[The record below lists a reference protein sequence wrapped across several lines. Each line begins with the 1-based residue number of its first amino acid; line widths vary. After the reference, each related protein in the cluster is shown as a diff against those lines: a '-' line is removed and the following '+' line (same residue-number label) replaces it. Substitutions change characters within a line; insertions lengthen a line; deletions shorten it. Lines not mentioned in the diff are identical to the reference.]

1 MSGAVYEQDD
11 SADNSHDA
19 DVDAAYD
26 GDQADDAGTGAD
38 GVVDNVGGLGGAGG
52 DGDLG
57 GAGGSSHA
65 ADQAAG
71 FDDQ

>member
-1 MSGAVYEQDD
+1 VSGAVYEQDD
-11 SADNSHDA
+11 NADNSHDA

-26 GDQADDAGTGAD
+26 DQSADDAGTGAE
-38 GVVDNVGGLGGAGG
+38 GVIDNVGGLGGAGG
-52 DGDLG
+52 DGG
-57 GAGGSSHA
+57 TSGAGGESHA